1 MDSQD
6 QLLEA
11 QAQIWSWALSHIM
24 TMSRK
29 CAIEL
34 GIPDAIHKHGR
45 PPPAAAGI
53 SLSQLTSILQ
63 IPPTKADAF
72 ACLMRILSTKSGGL
86 FFSCFQPLP
95 EGGGEE
101 EVDLQPHYSLTP
113 ASRLLL
119 RDHPQQQVALVLLQL
134 HPAMKDQWSVL
145 STWLRRDHDIIVG
158 ASQSSTAAAATPFEI
173 ANGMSFWD
181 YVSGG
186 GSGGTG
192 GEELK
197 ALFHESL
204 ASDSKLL
211 AGALLSRCKHVFH
224 GVASLVD
231 VGGGTGTVTAAVAE
245 AFPDMKCAVLD
256 LPHVVGELQG
266 DHIGVE
272 FIAGDMFQNVPSAEA
287 ILLKWVIHDWDDE
300 RCVKL
305 LKLCREAAASS
316 SSSKGGGK
324 VIIVDIVRG
333 INNKNELSGSYCG
346 DEIEHCLDML
356 MMALVNGRER
366 DEKQWKKLLV
376 AAGFSSFKIHPVLG
390 VRSLIEAFP

>member
-11 QAQIWSWALSHIM
+11 QAQIWSWALSHIV

-45 PPPAAAGI
+45 PPPAADGI
-53 SLSQLTSILQ
+53 LLSQLISILQ
-63 IPPTKADAF
+63 IPPTKEEAF
-72 ACLMRILSTKSGGL
+72 GCLMRILSTKSGGL
-86 FFSCFQPLP
+86 FFSIQPP
-95 EGGGEE
+95 KGEE
-101 EVDLQPHYSLTP
+101 ATDWTHYSLTP

-145 STWLRRDHDIIVG
+145 STWLRRDDGHDDVVVNGGSSRG
-158 ASQSSTAAAATPFEI
+158 ATTPFEM

-181 YVSGG
+181 YVGG
-186 GSGGTG
+186 GGGGTG

-211 AGALLSRCKHVFH
+211 VGALLSRCMHVFQ

-256 LPHVVGELQG
+256 LPHVVKELQG
-266 DHIGVE
+266 AHPRVE
-272 FIAGDMFQNVPSAEA
+272 FIAGDMFQNIPSADA

-305 LKLCREAAASS
+305 LKLCKEAV
-316 SSSKGGGK
+316 SSKCGGK
-324 VIIVDIVRG
+324 VIIVDTVRG
-333 INNKNELSGSYCG
+333 MNKNKVSNNSQYYG
-346 DEIEHCLDML
+346 DEIDHCLDML

-366 DEKQWKKLLV
+366 DEKQWNKLLV